1 MKSDHDVKQNRSA
14 LIVVVDKN
22 RVQSNQPTLFLNLA
36 NHILFPVVQMPE
48 VELVKNKR
56 TRSKAK
62 RKGDQV

>member
-1 MKSDHDVKQNRSA
+1 MMSNKISSA

-22 RVQSNQPTLFLNLA
+22 RVLSNQPTLFLNLA

-48 VELVKNKR
+48 AELVKNKR

-62 RKGDQV
+62 RKGV